1 MSRLRFQGRL
11 SAALQV
17 IFPVPRR
24 LGLRKGSGVET
35 GGSAWRS
42 YSSTLNGKL
51 CERAAASAGAAADW
65 AVLHKL
71 DRPAIFSFTC
81 RVEHLYQGVVELG
94 EREVYNPPPLP
105 SLLLGSFPDAPFA
118 LL

>member
-1 MSRLRFQGRL
+1 M
-11 SAALQV
+11 
-17 IFPVPRR
+17 
-24 LGLRKGSGVET
+24 ET

-94 EREVYNPPPLP
+94 EREVYNPPPP
-105 SLLLGSFPDAPFA
+105 TSLLLGSFPDAPFA